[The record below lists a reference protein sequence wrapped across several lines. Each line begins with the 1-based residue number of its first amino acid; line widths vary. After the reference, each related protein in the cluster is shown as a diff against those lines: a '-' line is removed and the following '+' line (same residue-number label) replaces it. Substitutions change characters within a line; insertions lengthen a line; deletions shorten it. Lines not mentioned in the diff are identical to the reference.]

1 MSKKAIIIGS
11 GIAGLALS
19 VRLKVK
25 GYDVHVFEKNQS
37 YGGKL
42 SEFKLGEYRYD
53 FGPKLFTLPELLIDL
68 FKISNQNIDD
78 YIKYKKIEVGCK
90 YFWEDGKV
98 FNAFSDRQKLI
109 KEIISEFDTD
119 KKKLNIYLNKSK
131 KKFDLTR
138 TIFLEKSLHKA
149 STFFSIS
156 AFKAIL
162 KFFSLDI
169 TKPLNELNEETFDD
183 KRLVQLFN
191 RFATYNGSN
200 PYVTSGIMSM
210 IQHLEHDLGV
220 YMPTN
225 GLSDIS
231 KSIYN
236 LANDLGVTFS
246 FNSSIDKIITH
257 KNKVIGVKNNKQEY
271 LADIVVSNMDV
282 NLTYSKLLK
291 GFKKPRY
298 LKDYEPSSSAIVF
311 YWNIDRSFKE
321 LDLHNIIFSKNNSE
335 EFDYIFNKK
344 LVSED
349 PTIYI
354 CPTSKVVK
362 KDAPKGCENWFILIN
377 SPYDSGQDWN
387 NIKKTLRQNI
397 IRKINHTLNISI
409 EKHIVMEEV
418 FTPKDIEIKTL
429 SQYGSLYGS
438 SSNSLMSAF
447 LRHPN
452 FSKKIKNLYFCG
464 GSVHPGG
471 GIPLCLNSAKI
482 VSKLIK

>member
-25 GYDVHVFEKNQS
+25 GYDVHVFEKNES

-53 FGPKLFTLPELLIDL
+53 FGPKLFTLPELLVDL

-98 FNAFSDRQKLI
+98 FNAYSDKQKLI
-109 KEIISEFDTD
+109 KEIVSEFETD
-119 KKKLNIYLNKSK
+119 KKLNNYLNKSK

-138 TIFLEKSLHKA
+138 TIFLEKSLHKV

-156 AFKAIL
+156 AFRAIL
-162 KFFSLDI
+162 NFFSLDI
-169 TKPLNELNEETFDD
+169 LKPLNQLNEETFDD
-183 KRLVQLFN
+183 KKLVQLFN

-200 PYVTSGIMSM
+200 PFVTSGIMSM

-220 YMPTN
+220 FMPSN

-246 FNSSIDKIITH
+246 FNSNIDKIIIN
-257 KNKVIGVKNNKQEY
+257 KNKAIGVEKNKQKY

-282 NLTYSKLLK
+282 NLTYSKLLN
-291 GFKKPRY
+291 GFKKPKY

-311 YWNIDRSFKE
+311 YWNINKSFKE
-321 LDLHNIIFSKNNSE
+321 LDLHNIIFSNNNSK
-335 EFDYIFNKK
+335 EFDYIFDKK
-344 LVSED
+344 LVYED

-362 KDAPKGCENWFILIN
+362 NDAPEGCENWFILIN
-377 SPYDSGQDWN
+377 SPHDSGQNWDE
-387 NIKKTLRQNI
+387 IKDTLRRNI
-397 IRKINHTLNISI
+397 IRKINKTLNVKI
-409 EKHIVMEEV
+409 EKHI
-418 FTPKDIEIKTL
+418 
-429 SQYGSLYGS
+429 
-438 SSNSLMSAF
+438 LMKRY
-447 LRHPN
+447 LLPR
-452 FSKKIKNLYFCG
+452 I
-464 GSVHPGG
+464 
-471 GIPLCLNSAKI
+471 
-482 VSKLIK
+482 

>member
-25 GYDVHVFEKNQS
+25 GYDVHVFEKNES

-53 FGPKLFTLPELLIDL
+53 FGPKLFTLPELLVDL

-78 YIKYKKIEVGCK
+78 YIKYKKIEIGCK

-98 FNAFSDRQKLI
+98 FNAYSDKQKLI
-109 KEIISEFDTD
+109 KEIVSEFDTD
-119 KKKLNIYLNKSK
+119 KNKLNNYLNKSK

-138 TIFLEKSLHKA
+138 TIFLEKSLHKV

-156 AFKAIL
+156 SFRAIL
-162 KFFSLDI
+162 NFFSLDI
-169 TKPLNELNEETFDD
+169 TKPLNQLNEETFDD
-183 KRLVQLFN
+183 KKLVQLFN

-200 PYVTSGIMSM
+200 PFVTSGIMSM

-220 YMPTN
+220 FMPSN

-246 FNSSIDKIITH
+246 FNSSIDKIITD
-257 KNKVIGVKNNKQEY
+257 KNKAIGVEKNKQKY

-282 NLTYSKLLK
+282 NLTYSKLLN

-311 YWNIDRSFKE
+311 YWNINKSFKE
-321 LDLHNIIFSKNNSE
+321 LDLHNIIFSNNNSK

-344 LVSED
+344 LVYED
-349 PTIYI
+349 PII
-354 CPTSKVVK
+354 
-362 KDAPKGCENWFILIN
+362 FI
-377 SPYDSGQDWN
+377 
-387 NIKKTLRQNI
+387 
-397 IRKINHTLNISI
+397 
-409 EKHIVMEEV
+409 
-418 FTPKDIEIKTL
+418 
-429 SQYGSLYGS
+429 
-438 SSNSLMSAF
+438 F
-447 LRHPN
+447 LTQ
-452 FSKKIKNLYFCG
+452 K
-464 GSVHPGG
+464 
-471 GIPLCLNSAKI
+471 
-482 VSKLIK
+482 

>member
-25 GYDVHVFEKNQS
+25 GYDVHVFEKNES

-53 FGPKLFTLPELLIDL
+53 FGPKLFTLPELLVDL

-98 FNAFSDRQKLI
+98 FNAYSDKQKLI
-109 KEIISEFDTD
+109 KEIVSEFETD
-119 KKKLNIYLNKSK
+119 NFKLNNYLNKSK

-138 TIFLEKSLHKA
+138 TIFLEKSLHKV

-156 AFKAIL
+156 AFRAIL
-162 KFFSLDI
+162 NFFSLDI
-169 TKPLNELNEETFDD
+169 LKPLNQLNEETFDD
-183 KRLVQLFN
+183 KKLVQLFN

-200 PYVTSGIMSM
+200 PFVTSGIMSM

-220 YMPTN
+220 FMPSN

-246 FNSSIDKIITH
+246 FNSNIDKIIID
-257 KNKVIGVKNNKQEY
+257 KNKAIGVEKNKQKY

-282 NLTYSKLLK
+282 NLTYSKLLN
-291 GFKKPRY
+291 GFKKPKY

-311 YWNIDRSFKE
+311 YWNINKSFKE
-321 LDLHNIIFSKNNSE
+321 LDLHNIIFSNNNSK
-335 EFDYIFNKK
+335 EFDYIFDKK
-344 LVSED
+344 LVYED

-362 KDAPKGCENWFILIN
+362 NDAPEGCENWFILIN
-377 SPYDSGQDWN
+377 SPHDSGQNWDEIKDTLRRN
-387 NIKKTLRQNI
+387 IIKK
-397 IRKINHTLNISI
+397 INKTLNVKI
-409 EKHIVMEEV
+409 EKHILIEEV

-452 FSKKIKNLYFCG
+452 FSRKIKNLYFCG

-482 VSKLIK
+482 VSELIK

>member
-1 MSKKAIIIGS
+1 MSKKVIIIGS

-19 VRLKVK
+19 VRLRVK
-25 GYDVHVFEKNQS
+25 GYDVHVFEKNES

-53 FGPKLFTLPELLIDL
+53 FGPKLFTMPELIIDL
-68 FKISNQNIDD
+68 FKISNRNIDD
-78 YIKYKKIEVGCK
+78 YFKYKKIEVGCK
-90 YFWEDGKV
+90 YFWNDGKV
-98 FNAFSDRQKLI
+98 FNAFSD
-109 KEIISEFDTD
+109 
-119 KKKLNIYLNKSK
+119 KKKLIREIESEFNIDSKRLNNYLKKSRI
-131 KKFDLTR
+131 KFALTK
-138 TIFLEKSLHKA
+138 TIFLEKSLHKL
-149 STFFSIS
+149 STY
-156 AFKAIL
+156 
-162 KFFSLDI
+162 FSLSALKGVLNFSRLDI
-169 TKPLNELNEETFDD
+169 SKSLNQLNEEAFDD

-200 PYVTSGIMSM
+200 PYVTSGIMSI

-220 YMPTN
+220 FMPSN

-236 LANDLGVTFS
+236 LAKDLGVEFS
-246 FNSSIDKIITH
+246 FNSSIKKIITH
-257 KNKVIGVKNNKQEY
+257 KNKAIGVEGNRHKY
-271 LADIVVSNMDV
+271 LADIIVSNMDV
-282 NLTYSKLLK
+282 SLTYSKLLK

-298 LKDYEPSSSAIVF
+298 LNNYEPSSSAIVF
-311 YWNIDRSFKE
+311 YWNINRIFKE
-321 LDLHNIIFSKNNSE
+321 LELHNVIFSENNSK

-344 LVSED
+344 LVYED

-362 KDAPKGCENWFILIN
+362 NDAPKGSENWFILIN
-377 SPYDSGQDWN
+377 SPYDSGQNWDE
-387 NIKKTLRQNI
+387 IKNSLKQNI
-397 IRKINHTLNISI
+397 VKKINHTLNISI
-409 EKHIVMEEV
+409 ENHIEMEEI

-429 SQYGSLYGS
+429 SLYGSLYGS

-447 LRHPN
+447 VRHPN

-482 VSKLIK
+482 VSDLIK

>member
-1 MSKKAIIIGS
+1 MNKKAIIIGS
-11 GIAGLALS
+11 GIAGIALS

-25 GYDVHVFEKNQS
+25 GYDVHVFEKNES

-53 FGPKLFTLPELLIDL
+53 FGPKLFTLPELLVDL

-98 FNAFSDRQKLI
+98 FNAYADKQKLI
-109 KEIISEFDTD
+109 KEIVSEFDTD
-119 KKKLNIYLNKSK
+119 KKKINNYLNRSK

-138 TIFLEKSLHKA
+138 TIFLEKSLHKV

-156 AFKAIL
+156 AFRAIL
-162 KFFSLDI
+162 NFFSLDI
-169 TKPLNELNEETFDD
+169 LKPLNQLNEETFDD
-183 KRLVQLFN
+183 KKLVQLFN

-200 PYVTSGIMSM
+200 PFVTSGIMSM

-220 YMPTN
+220 FMPSN

-246 FNSSIDKIITH
+246 FNSNIDKIIIN
-257 KNKVIGVKNNKQEY
+257 KNKAIGVEKNKQKY

-282 NLTYSKLLK
+282 NLTYSKLLN
-291 GFKKPRY
+291 GFKKPKY

-311 YWNIDRSFKE
+311 YWNINKSFKE
-321 LDLHNIIFSKNNSE
+321 LDLHNIIFSNNNSK
-335 EFDYIFNKK
+335 EFDYIFDKK
-344 LVSED
+344 LVYED

-362 KDAPKGCENWFILIN
+362 NDAPEGCENWFILIN
-377 SPYDSGQDWN
+377 SPHDSGQNWDEIKDTLRRN
-387 NIKKTLRQNI
+387 IIKK
-397 IRKINHTLNISI
+397 INKTLNVKI
-409 EKHIVMEEV
+409 EKHILIEEV

-452 FSKKIKNLYFCG
+452 FSRKIKNLYFCG

-482 VSKLIK
+482 VSELIK

>member
-1 MSKKAIIIGS
+1 
-11 GIAGLALS
+11 
-19 VRLKVK
+19 
-25 GYDVHVFEKNQS
+25 
-37 YGGKL
+37 
-42 SEFKLGEYRYD
+42 
-53 FGPKLFTLPELLIDL
+53 
-68 FKISNQNIDD
+68 
-78 YIKYKKIEVGCK
+78 
-90 YFWEDGKV
+90 
-98 FNAFSDRQKLI
+98 
-109 KEIISEFDTD
+109 
-119 KKKLNIYLNKSK
+119 
-131 KKFDLTR
+131 LTR

-149 STFFSIS
+149 STFFSIP
-156 AFKAIL
+156 AFRAIL
-162 KFFSLDI
+162 NFFSLDI
-169 TKPLNELNEETFDD
+169 PKPLNQLNEETFDD
-183 KRLVQLFN
+183 KKLIQLFN

-200 PYVTSGIMSM
+200 PFVTSGIMSM

-220 YMPTN
+220 YMPSN

-246 FNSSIDKIITH
+246 FSSSIDKIITD
-257 KNKVIGVKNNKQEY
+257 KNKAIGVEKNKQKY
-271 LADIVVSNMDV
+271 FADIVVSNMDV
-282 NLTYSKLLK
+282 NLTYSKLLN

-311 YWNIDRSFKE
+311 YWNINKSFKE
-321 LDLHNIIFSKNNSE
+321 LDLHNIIFSNNNSK

-344 LVSED
+344 LVCED

-362 KDAPKGCENWFILIN
+362 NDAPKGCENWFILIN

-387 NIKKTLRQNI
+387 NIKNTLRQNI

-471 GIPLCLNSAKI
+471 GIPLCLNSARI
-482 VSKLIK
+482 VSELIK